1 MGELETQLVSQ
12 VIEKTQSELI
22 LFMIIIVVA
31 LILVALPLY
40 VMVSKDKKL
49 KTEQE
54 NVRQDKYIQRE
65 AQIIEVIKENSAV
78 IAGLKTTLDSNGTS
92 FVKSLE
98 RVHERLNEHS
108 TAERAAHFEIAK
120 INTKMT
126 SVMENQR
133 ELSGKINKILVMA
146 SGGKLPIQT
155 DGGD

>member
-1 MGELETQLVSQ
+1 MYEYAAGIYETI
-12 VIEKTQSELI
+12 IESTSSELI
-22 LFMIIIVVA
+22 HFFIIIAVA
-31 LILVALPLY
+31 VCPLF
-40 VMVSKDKKL
+40 VIMLKDRKAQRTHEL
-49 KTEQE
+49 QRDEE
-54 NVRQDKYIQRE
+54 NRKHERE
-65 AQIIEVIKENSAV
+65 GKQQIIDVLKENSTV